1 MKAGDDAKIVVE
13 KSEEE
18 IKNIPD
24 NERAFLDHKTMI
36 LDTYKNQT
44 TDFFL
49 SEENCINRLIEDYV
63 KHGSLA
69 IAYDYDNTVF
79 DYHNKWYTFENIV
92 ALLREA
98 KDILGNSYF
107 SVFTANEDHNGIRK
121 YLREENIP
129 MDGINQSPP
138 FREWKSEKPY
148 YNLLLDDR
156 AWLPSAYRQLK
167 AVIEFAKKTQ

>member
-79 DYHNKWYTFENIV
+79 DYHNK
-92 ALLREA
+92 
-98 KDILGNSYF
+98 
-107 SVFTANEDHNGIRK
+107 
-121 YLREENIP
+121 
-129 MDGINQSPP
+129 
-138 FREWKSEKPY
+138 
-148 YNLLLDDR
+148 
-156 AWLPSAYRQLK
+156 
-167 AVIEFAKKTQ
+167 